1 MSRRDIINFKPTTL
15 ANRGQEEIDRPSRQE
30 AEDAVRTL
38 IRWVG
43 GSPEREE
50 FTKEALEW

>member
-1 MSRRDIINFKPTTL
+1 MSRRHIISFKPTTL
-15 ANRGQEEIDRPSRQE
+15 ANRGQEEIDRLSRQE

-38 IRWVG
+38 IRWLG
-43 GSPEREE
+43 GAPDREG